1 MAVEGNKKIVPIRAT
16 LTATNQSV
24 TILSNSR
31 SSTILGVS
39 VPHQCFIYGL
49 QGWGEIRSLDEAFL
63 PVDDP
68 KDSSIVRRQKRE
80 FFRASP
86 KVGIDIRLQ
95 PIGEIF
101 TTGNGKTSG
110 YDFFPVRPG
119 YLVNLFEYL
128 TRSEKF
134 GLAQGWEIV
143 ARQVDRGYGLLT
155 GNDFISITGW
165 AEDTSSFLQD
175 HNLVVI
181 P

>member
-1 MAVEGNKKIVPIRAT
+1 MAVEGNKKFVQIRAA
-16 LTATNQSV
+16 LTASTQ
-24 TILSNSR
+24 TITLISNNR

-39 VPHQCFIYGL
+39 VPHQCSIYAM

-68 KDSSIVRRQKRE
+68 RDSTLARRQKRE

-95 PIGEIF
+95 PIGEAF
-101 TTGNGKTSG
+101 TTGLGKTAG

-119 YLVNLFEYL
+119 YLVNLFQYL
-128 TRSEKF
+128 TQAEKF

-143 ARQVDRGYGLLT
+143 ARVVDRGYGTLT
-155 GNDFISITGW
+155 GDDVISITGW
-165 AEDTSSFLQD
+165 AEDTSNFLQD